1 MKTRVGVFCGMC
13 VILALSIALGC
24 TTKQA
29 TAPSVG
35 TEVACIEGF
44 VRYRSP
50 IDSAVLPYGNGTIT
64 AWRHD
69 KDQALTETKADQDGK
84 YCIEVPLGDY
94 TVDLRVWGL
103 ERFETQNYTCQG
115 SADNIEIGKRPGKCG
130 GDCMTVEILAGC
142 KERVEPRR

>member
-1 MKTRVGVFCGMC
+1 MG
-13 VILALSIALGC
+13 VILALSMVLGC
-24 TTKQA
+24 TTAQS
-29 TAPSVG
+29 TAPLEDTDVF
-35 TEVACIEGF
+35 CIEGF

-50 IDSAVLPYGNGTIT
+50 IDAAVLPYANATIT

-69 KDQALTETKADQDGK
+69 NDQPLTETKADPDGR

-103 ERFETQNYTCQG
+103 ERFEARNYICQG
-115 SADNIEIGKRPGKCG
+115 SVDNIDMGKRPSQCG
-130 GDCMTVEILAGC
+130 GECITVDIPAGC